1 MILHFINDDKFTD
14 YAISQFSNKKVT
26 SVFIVISYS
35 GNETQHIK
43 QSEKVKTVKWK
54 SSEYSSLLKQISKY
68 KAIILHGLFD
78 PWMKEIIEHTPDK
91 VKIAWV
97 FWGGEIYGRP
107 DLKNKYITLENKLLC
122 LFRNLWIKAKGKKEN
137 NKFYISK
144 KNLNRIDYCLTD
156 VSEDFQFVKSYLH
169 NSKMKELW
177 YNYYSIE
184 ETVGQLMDSYINNEN
199 ILVGNSCTIENNH
212 LNAFRKIKKF
222 NLSNKK
228 VIIPL
233 SYGSPWLRR
242 FLIKRGKIILG
253 DSFYP
258 LINFLERNA
267 YNNLMLSC
275 SVVIMNHYRPQ
286 AMGNI
291 LTALWLGAK
300 VYMSKRSKLYEYY
313 KRLGLILFLIEDDFI
328 PQNSEALTPL
338 PDEAR
343 TLNREILIQEYGR
356 KNMNQKIE
364 IIIHELTKNN

>member
-14 YAISQFSNKKVT
+14 YAISQFSNKEVT
-26 SVFIVISYS
+26 SVFIVVSYS

-43 QSEKVKTVKWK
+43 QSEKIKTVKWK

-78 PWMKEIIEHTPDK
+78 PWIEEIIEHTPDK
-91 VKIAWV
+91 IKIAWV

-107 DLKNKYITLENKLLC
+107 DLKNKYITLENRLLC
-122 LFRNLWIKAKGKKEN
+122 LFRNLWIKTKGKKEN

-144 KNLNRIDYCLTD
+144 KKLNRIDYCLTD
-156 VSEDFQFVKSYLH
+156 ISEDFQFVKSYLH

-228 VIIPL
+228 VIVPL

-242 FLIKRGKIILG
+242 FLIKRGKIILR

-258 LINFLERNA
+258 LTDFLERDI
-267 YNNLMLSC
+267 YNQHLLSC
-275 SVVIMNHYRPQ
+275 NVAIMNHYRHQ

-291 LTALWLGAK
+291 ITALWLGSR
-300 VYMSKRSKLYEYY
+300 VYLSKKSTTYTCL
-313 KRLGLILFLIEDDFI
+313 KRLGIIIYAVEDDLI
-328 PQNSEALTPL
+328 PSFQDVLLPLTKSQQ
-338 PDEAR
+338 
-343 TLNREILIQEYGR
+343 THNREILIREYGG